1 MANSNSFKKALLFFK
16 PYEWFLVISIITL
29 NIIVTIINKDFSPIS
44 TIAVVSGVLC
54 VVLVAKRHISNYI
67 FGLIQVSLYA
77 YISWGVGYW
86 GEVALN
92 ALYYVPMQFIGFA
105 LWRKRLKEGSKTEV
119 KSRRLSDEHRV
130 LIFVASLVL
139 VLIGAQILARFDDPA
154 PYLDSL
160 TTVLSVI
167 AMLLMVNTYSEQWY
181 LWIVVNLATIT
192 MWLIVYLN
200 GNPNALVVCTMWVV
214 YLLNSIN
221 GLIQW
226 RKHDTMNK
234 HI

>member
-1 MANSNSFKKALLFFK
+1 MKAIKFFT
-16 PYEWFLVISIITL
+16 PYEWFLLISIITL
-29 NIIVTIINKDFSPIS
+29 NVIVAIITGEVKLLSII
-44 TIAVVSGVLC
+44 AAVSGVLC
-54 VVLVAKRHISNYI
+54 VVLVAKKHISNYV

-77 YISWGVGYW
+77 YLSWGVGYW

-130 LIFVASLVL
+130 IMFIASLVL
-139 VLIGAQILARFDDPA
+139 VLIGAQILAYFNDPA

-181 LWIVVNLATIT
+181 LWIVVNVATIT
-192 MWLIVYLN
+192 MWLMAYFR
-200 GNPNALVVCTMWVV
+200 GEPNALVISTMWIV

-221 GLIQW
+221 GLVQW
-226 RKHDTMNK
+226 SKGVRKSNP
-234 HI
+234 